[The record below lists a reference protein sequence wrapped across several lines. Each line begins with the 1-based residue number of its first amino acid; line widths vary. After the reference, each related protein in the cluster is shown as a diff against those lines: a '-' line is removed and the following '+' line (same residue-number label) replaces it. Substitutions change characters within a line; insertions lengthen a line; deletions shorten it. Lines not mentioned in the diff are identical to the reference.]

1 MALLAGLLERTLRI
15 VAEAA
20 EMGFSGVGAMAL
32 TGVAGESTVAVE
44 GSERGNAGVLAN
56 GAGA

>member
-1 MALLAGLLERTLRI
+1 MALLAGLLERTLRV

-20 EMGFSGVGAMAL
+20 EMDFSGAVAL
-32 TGVAGESTVAVE
+32 AGVEGESTVAVE